1 MCYNSIGDTMSEY
14 TGRQIAIMTDLHALL
29 EPTLAILADIKK
41 RGITE
46 IYSLGDNIGEGP
58 NPREVLDALEEHR
71 VISLMGNSE
80 EYTAIGIAPF
90 RGYFTRNKIISQ
102 EWTKAHL
109 TQAQIGKL
117 KKGIHSI
124 DLIVGGKKIGLCHFA
139 NDVRI
144 DYSKHSTWTYQ
155 SSIRNGDLNPQRQF
169 YYTNSPEQ
177 LEQIAHYSQ
186 NPEKEYEGFRSA
198 AKDPLFG
205 GKQVGAY
212 DEIIQG
218 HVHFKFLTEDA
229 LVKVRTI
236 RAAAMAFSE
245 TDPLNL
251 ASYIIIREKT
261 DGYDVEEILV
271 PFRREVL
278 LQQIQESSLPDKE
291 KVTKFISRK

>member
-41 RGITE
+41 RGIAE

-177 LEQIAHYSQ
+177 LEQIAHYSP

-198 AKDPLFG
+198 TKDPLFG